1 MKYHSSPEIKEQ
13 HEKRYQENP
22 KLHKKSGIGS
32 VKKEKTVIRLRT
44 FFGK

>member
-1 MKYHSSPEIKEQ
+1 MKYQSSPEIKEQ

-22 KLHKKSGIGS
+22 KLQS
-32 VKKEKTVIRLRT
+32 VKKEKTVIRLKT